1 MADLA
6 LTPEDEK
13 QIRDILIAWRDEDGV
28 TEPLLPMDVDGDG
41 DGLVDSWGLGP
52 NDSVVVVPARP
63 LEETVFRSDGDGL
76 VESGAAGEGD

>member
-13 QIRDILIAWRDEDGV
+13 QIRDILVAWREEGV
-28 TEPLLPMDVDGDG
+28 AEPLLPMDVDVDG
-41 DGLVDSWGLGP
+41 DGIVDSWGLGP
-52 NDSVVVVPARP
+52 DGSVVVVTSRS

-76 VESGAAGEGD
+76 VESGAAAGGD